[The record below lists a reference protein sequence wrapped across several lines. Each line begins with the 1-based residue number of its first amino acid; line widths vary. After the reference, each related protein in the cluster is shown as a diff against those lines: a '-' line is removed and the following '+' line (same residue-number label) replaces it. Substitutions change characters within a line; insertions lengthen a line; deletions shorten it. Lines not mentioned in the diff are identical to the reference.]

1 MELFYFLRGG
11 IIMTQFYI
19 SVIFIGIILVAL
31 SLVWIFYDRKKAYDY
46 TKNVESMK
54 AGLLGM
60 MKDAEEM
67 VEELNRISGY
77 ILENIDSKTDELKQ
91 TLLLAD
97 EKIKKMK
104 SLPIEKNEVKK
115 EKNEAKKENTE
126 NKKENTENK
135 KEGSCREVIGIQAIQ
150 LKNFTEEFNS
160 LKNSKPKSWNIASHS
175 RYKEVVKLSQSG
187 MGQTEIA
194 KKLNMGKGEIEL
206 VLGMNSSNMTIQV

>member
-1 MELFYFLRGG
+1 
-11 IIMTQFYI
+11 MTQFYI

-126 NKKENTENK
+126 NKKE
-135 KEGSCREVIGIQAIQ
+135 GSCREVIGIQAIQ

>member
-1 MELFYFLRGG
+1 
-11 IIMTQFYI
+11 MTQFYI
-19 SVIFIGIILVAL
+19 SVIFIGIILMAI

-54 AGLLGM
+54 ASLLGV

-77 ILENIDSKTDELKQ
+77 IFENLDSKTDDLKQ

-97 EKIKKMK
+97 EKIKEIK
-104 SLPIEKNEVKK
+104 SLPVEKNESPKEKVESQKEKVESKK
-115 EKNEAKKENTE
+115 EKNETKKENTGNE
-126 NKKENTENK
+126 K
-135 KEGSCREVIGIQAIQ
+135 KEGNCREVIGIQAIQ
-150 LKNFTEEFNS
+150 LRNFTEEFNNS
-160 LKNSKPKSWNIASHS
+160 KNSKPEAWNIASNS

-194 KKLNMGKGEIEL
+194 KKLNIGKGEIEL
-206 VLGMNSSNMTIQV
+206 ILGMNSSNMAIEV